1 MLLPFIFPAAT
12 ANKFTFKI
20 PMHKTQKQN
29 QSDKKAAGAG
39 GGHPEGSSLLHQG
52 RRAPSLKITGQPSGQ
67 AGAMTSLSETPL

>member
-20 PMHKTQKQN
+20 PMQKTQKQN
-29 QSDKKAAGAG
+29 QSDKKAAGVG
-39 GGHPEGSSLLHQG
+39 GGAEGASLLHQG